1 MSVQTVIEVLQIES
15 EAIASLIRRL
25 DRKQLEES
33 VSLLAKSKGRVVTTG
48 MGKSGIIA
56 RKIAATLS
64 STGTPSIFLHP
75 AEAVHGD
82 LGMLVRGDTLVMIS
96 NSGETNELLLLMKMV
111 RRLEIPVIA
120 LLGNTQAPLS
130 KKADFV
136 LDVGVQREA
145 CPLGLAPTASTT
157 CALALGDAIAIAVS
171 KLKGF
176 QEEAYARLHPAG
188 RLGKRLA
195 LVEDLMHVGSEMPV
209 VLPDTTMEEVIYEM
223 SRKGLGITAVVN
235 DSGILHGCISDGD
248 LRRLLQARYEGI
260 LKQQAKDC
268 MTIRPITIRRQATA
282 GQALADMERRKITA
296 LFVTEASGLLVGV
309 LHLHDLWGA
318 R

>member
-120 LLGNTQAPLS
+120 LL
-130 KKADFV
+130 
-136 LDVGVQREA
+136 
-145 CPLGLAPTASTT
+145 
-157 CALALGDAIAIAVS
+157 
-171 KLKGF
+171 
-176 QEEAYARLHPAG
+176 
-188 RLGKRLA
+188 
-195 LVEDLMHVGSEMPV
+195 
-209 VLPDTTMEEVIYEM
+209 
-223 SRKGLGITAVVN
+223 
-235 DSGILHGCISDGD
+235 
-248 LRRLLQARYEGI
+248 
-260 LKQQAKDC
+260 
-268 MTIRPITIRRQATA
+268 
-282 GQALADMERRKITA
+282 
-296 LFVTEASGLLVGV
+296 
-309 LHLHDLWGA
+309 
-318 R
+318 